1 MRGAELGKI
10 TQIRSCHGLCLKE
23 NHEHRGGCAPLA
35 PLVSIPGLE
44 DGVHVLDEIS
54 YIMQIRHLQHDVE
67 SVQNEEALK
76 VL

>member
-1 MRGAELGKI
+1 MSIGGAVP
-10 TQIRSCHGLCLKE
+10 
-23 NHEHRGGCAPLA
+23 PLA